1 MYAIHILNR
10 ERGNRERERER
21 EREETEVIKKTNIK
35 GEYENISEGIGYKIL
50 TCEGEL
56 QTKSRGD
63 GLAKKIM
70 AVRVSMCKACYV
82 SFNAHRVI

>member
-1 MYAIHILNR
+1 MLRN
-10 ERGNRERERER
+10 
-21 EREETEVIKKTNIK
+21 TNIK
-35 GEYENISEGIGYKIL
+35 REYENVSEGIGYKIL

-56 QTKSRGD
+56 RMKSRGD